1 MTTHDEFSEEW
12 RFVEYMDIKDWTS
25 SLPLRTFA
33 THLAPDKTNM
43 TDEGK
48 YIYVTR
54 NPWDV
59 CVSFY
64 HMTSNLSIFDFQYGT
79 FEEFVSTFLNGNFG
93 YGDYFEHVASGYALR
108 EQPNVLFVT
117 YEELKNNTREIVL
130 KLAYF
135 LGEKYG
141 RVLHNDEMLL
151 QQLLQRSQPD
161 YMRSVVV
168 LNLSGSANPQWDE
181 FITQRKATCKE
192 QYEGDENR
200 YALVR
205 TAKVGGWKEHFTPDL
220 LHQMKKRIFETEK
233 KSSFMDLWKDIRAE
247 AINCFESFE

>member
-1 MTTHDEFSEEW
+1 MTTHDEFSKEW

-48 YIYVTR
+48 YIYVAR
-54 NPWDV
+54 NPWD
-59 CVSFY
+59 
-64 HMTSNLSIFDFQYGT
+64 
-79 FEEFVSTFLNGNFG
+79 
-93 YGDYFEHVASGYALR
+93 DYFEHVASGYALR
-108 EQPNVLFVT
+108 EQPNVFFVT

-141 RVLHNDEMLL
+141 PVLHNDEMLL
-151 QQLLQRSQPD
+151 QELLQRSQPD

-168 LNLSGSANPQWDE
+168 VNLSGSANPQWDE
-181 FITQRKATCKE
+181 FIIQRNATCKE
-192 QYEGDENR
+192 GYEGDKNR

-220 LHQMKKRIFETEK
+220 LQQMEKRILETEK